1 LPEDAVFYCFDLS
14 AWPKK
19 EKKNPQ
25 GVDKTEKEIIISD
38 RPVYHSN
45 HNDCSLMAKARL
57 SDIADLAGVSK
68 AAAGKVLNGGTGKIR
83 VGKEARQRILDAARK
98 LDYHPNMAATI
109 LAGGSSKLIG
119 VLIDSR
125 APDIHYGVLAEIERE
140 ADRRGY
146 RILSAQAHDNPGKL
160 LDSYYSLKQNGV
172 DGIISFAHDYSHLD
186 CHLDTRL
193 RDDPKIVYV
202 FNTSEEQLC
211 SVDVDISSGM
221 AAAVAHLR
229 SGGYHKPVLILNL
242 QTLSVSCRKRVES
255 FARVCPEGKI
265 LTLNADD
272 TDPADMEEQC
282 SDLVGK
288 LLIPGRFD
296 SVITLNDYFAA
307 AVMKCLLAE
316 GIRIPDDMGL
326 IGWDNLMF
334 SEFLP
339 VKLTSVC
346 YDRKAVADTV
356 LNTFL
361 GRINGNTDPVRIS
374 IPMNLIP
381 RESTKKQR

>member
-1 LPEDAVFYCFDLS
+1 MFPTIRDVASRANVSFQLASGVLGHRSYVYASEATRKRIFEAAEELGYVPNTS
-14 AWPKK
+14 A
-19 EKKNPQ
+19 
-25 GVDKTEKEIIISD
+25 
-38 RPVYHSN
+38 
-45 HNDCSLMAKARL
+45 
-57 SDIADLAGVSK
+57 
-68 AAAGKVLNGGTGKIR
+68 
-83 VGKEARQRILDAARK
+83 RILRGGASK
-98 LDYHPNMAATI
+98 I
-109 LAGGSSKLIG
+109 LG

-125 APDIHYGVLAEIERE
+125 APEVFYGILAEIEQA
-140 ADRRGY
+140 ADKLGY
-146 RILSAQAHDNPGKL
+146 RILSAQAHDNPEKL
-160 LDSYYSLKQNGV
+160 MTAYQSLRQNGV

-202 FNTSEEQLC
+202 LNTSEEQRC
-211 SVDVDISSGM
+211 SVDVDIPGGM
-221 AAAVAHLR
+221 AAAVAHLKA
-229 SGGYHKPVLILNL
+229 GGYRKPALILNL
-242 QTLSVSCRKRVES
+242 QTFSASCRKRAES

-272 TDPADMEEQC
+272 TNPADMEEQC

-356 LNTFL
+356 LNTL
-361 GRINGNTDPVRIS
+361 LDRIAGNTDPVRIS